1 MKRNLILILLFISL
15 ALVLATV
22 LSVKGQLDIDF
33 ELEYAEAKITNAF
46 KALRVAESKGAE
58 ISPLVVKLN
67 DAILLLEE
75 AREAYSNGSL
85 DEFKRRT
92 TESSLISSSIEAEAR
107 VLTERAIRDAEE
119 EFRMLS
125 AYTFLASIITLS
137 SLLLAWRIFKARYK
151 RRILEARPE
160 VAEIES

>member
-1 MKRNLILILLFISL
+1 MKRNLTRILLFISL
-15 ALVLATV
+15 TLILATAMA
-22 LSVKGQLDIDF
+22 VKGQSDIDF
-33 ELEYAEAKITNAF
+33 ELEYAEAEITNAF

-75 AREAYSNGSL
+75 ARKAYSNGSL
-85 DEFKRRT
+85 DEVKRRT
-92 TESSLISSSIEAEAR
+92 TESSLISSGIEAEAK

-125 AYTFLASIITLS
+125 AYTFLASVITLS
-137 SLLLAWRIFKARYK
+137 ILLLAWRIFKAHYK
-151 RRILEARPE
+151 RKILEARPE
-160 VAEIES
+160 VAEIEP